1 MVARHVRDVEAG
13 SSNLPTPTKKP
24 LVTGLREQPGP
35 GVRSFSAPLGA
46 ILGAIA
52 RPKLLGPFE
61 TRPAMPSKSSTRSHG
76 EGSIYR
82 SDYTRPATGV
92 TVERWIASVDLGVGA
107 NGKRLRKKITGPS
120 RKAVADK
127 LRKLQREQDAGVD
140 VRKSR

>member
-1 MVARHVRDVEAG
+1 
-13 SSNLPTPTKKP
+13 
-24 LVTGLREQPGP
+24 
-35 GVRSFSAPLGA
+35 
-46 ILGAIA
+46 
-52 RPKLLGPFE
+52 
-61 TRPAMPSKSSTRSHG
+61 MPSKSSTRSHG

-140 VRKSR
+140 VRKKSMTVADLAHEWLSHLERNKGTKEEGTILRLRPLSSGTSSRPAGSVGASSTS